1 LFGLGKAARLAI
13 LSGGA
18 FALAACGGSREPA
31 PNFNWEVRPI
41 LSNNCFRC
49 HGPDEDARKAGLR
62 LDLHAAATAELPET
76 PGKTAI
82 EPGSPENSELIRR
95 VSSTDPDVV
104 MPPPDTHRTLNV
116 DDVETLTRWIE
127 SGAEYQPHWSFIP
140 PVDPV
145 PPQTTH
151 DATVVNDID
160 RFIRAK
166 QDELGLTPAAEADR
180 ETLLHRVTFTLTGL
194 PATPAEVEAFLADA
208 EPNAYEKVVDRLLA
222 SPAYGEHLT
231 TEWLDAARFADSD
244 GYLDD
249 EYQRRLSPW
258 RDWVIDAFN
267 SNLPYDEFGTAQL
280 AGDLLEN
287 AAKEQRVATGFGR
300 LHRRTA
306 ENGIIDEE
314 YRVEYVIDRTDT
326 VGTAFLGLSVGC
338 ARCHDHKFDPISHV
352 DYYSLTAF
360 FNSTDDAGF
369 YPQEKWETGPT
380 MFLTDDAT
388 DARVAALRDAVAAGE
403 AAHAASL
410 EASAERL
417 AAARL
422 RAPDAATLA
431 EIERRLRAAEQAY
444 YPFDTAETDS
454 TRAVTYRGVAG
465 LEPSQPLQFSPAA
478 TPGRRPAVLQ
488 APQLKPGHRGNAFYF
503 DANNKG
509 FLDKADNV
517 GRFDHHDS
525 FSVDLWVYLDRT
537 YDEAALVNH
546 NDHLRYGSG
555 GWNVALEQNR
565 VKVELVHAYPRD
577 QLTVVTTAAL
587 PEKTWSHL
595 TVTYDG
601 SATASGVVLYVD
613 GEPVPLETRRD
624 GLTQSML
631 PLGLAFAGLDG
642 FNGLSFGKRWQQSPL
657 TGGAIDELRVFA
669 AQLSPLEVAVLH
681 SGAAALE
688 RDDAGALLIDHL
700 RVNDADVVA
709 ANDTLT
715 AARAELNELLSSLPE
730 VMTMG
735 DTAHPRQTYVLQR
748 GVYAN
753 HSEPVTPRGLN
764 QVFPYSADLPQ
775 DRLGLAQWLF
785 DPRHPLTARV
795 YANRLWQLNFGRGL
809 VATAEEFGTQ
819 GEAPSHPEL
828 LDWLARRFIDS
839 GWDIKALNK
848 LIVLS
853 ATYRQ
858 DSTQHPD
865 DLERDPTNRWLA
877 RGVTRRLSA
886 EMIRDNALAV
896 SGLLDRTLG
905 GPSVYPYQPGGVWE
919 AINSYERSGAYPN
932 PEDRPRDQHRRS
944 LYSLVR
950 RGAPVPSMTIFD
962 FPRRHT
968 SQVRRSMSST
978 PLQALVLLNDP
989 QYVEAARGLA
999 TRVMREQT
1007 ELDIEL
1013 GSVFKLAARR
1023 SPTAAELAV
1032 LRDFYTAERAA
1043 FAASP
1048 DDAAR
1053 YLDVGIVP
1061 PDPAIDAASLAALA
1075 STANVVLN
1083 SPDSYLLR

>member
-1 LFGLGKAARLAI
+1 MLDRHVLSRLTAV
-13 LSGGA
+13 SG
-18 FALAACGGSREPA
+18 FALALTACGIDAPA
-31 PNFNWEVRPI
+31 PSFNWEVRPV

-49 HGPDEDARKAGLR
+49 HGPDEGAREAGLR
-62 LDLHAAATAELPET
+62 LDLRETATAELPET
-76 PGKTAI
+76 PGKAAVV
-82 EPGSPENSELIRR
+82 PGSPESSELIRR
-95 VSSTDPDVV
+95 VSSSDPDVV
-104 MPPPDTHRTLNV
+104 MPPPDTHRTLSA
-116 DDVETLTRWIE
+116 DDVAVLAHWIAA
-127 SGAEYQPHWSFIP
+127 GAEYEPHWSFIRPADAAP
-140 PVDPV
+140 PRST
-145 PPQTTH
+145 Q

-160 RFIRAK
+160 RFIRARL
-166 QDELGLTPAAEADR
+166 DARGLAPAAEADR
-180 ETLLHRVTFTLTGL
+180 ETLIQRVTFTLTGL
-194 PATPAEVEAFLADA
+194 PATREEVAAFRADSSA
-208 EPNAYEKVVDRLLA
+208 DAYEKVVDRLLA
-222 SPAYGEHLT
+222 SAAYGEHLT

-249 EYQRRLSPW
+249 EYQRRLYPW
-258 RDWVIDAFN
+258 RDWVIEAFN
-267 SNLPYDEFGTAQL
+267 SNMPYDEFGTAQL
-280 AGDLLEN
+280 AGDLLDD
-287 AAKEQRVATGFGR
+287 ATKAQRIATGFGR

-326 VGTAFLGLSVGC
+326 LGTAFLGLSVGC
-338 ARCHDHKFDPISHV
+338 ARCHDHKFDPISHA

-380 MFLTDDAT
+380 MYLTDDAA
-388 DARVAALRDAVAAGE
+388 DARIAELRAAVTERE
-403 AAHAASL
+403 AAYAA
-410 EASAERL
+410 RL
-417 AAARL
+417 AAVDARLAGARL
-422 RAPDAATLA
+422 RAPDVESIAA
-431 EIERRLRAAEQAY
+431 IERELRARESAY
-444 YPFDTAETDS
+444 YPFDVARADPDRATAY
-454 TRAVTYRGVAG
+454 RAVAG
-465 LEPSQPLQFSPAA
+465 LEPSQPLLFSPAG
-478 TPGRRPAVLQ
+478 TPGLRPAVLQ
-488 APQLKPGHRGNAFYF
+488 APQIKAGHRGNALWYS
-503 DANNKG
+503 ATNKG

-517 GRFDHHDS
+517 GRFDHPDS

-537 YDEAALVNH
+537 YEEAALINH

-555 GWNVALEQNR
+555 GWTVDLEQNR
-565 VKVELVHAYPRD
+565 VKVQLVHAYPRD

-595 TVTYDG
+595 TITYDG
-601 SATASGVVLYVD
+601 SAKAGGVTLHVD
-613 GEPVPLETRRD
+613 GRAAEFETRRD

-657 TGGAIDELRVFA
+657 TGGAIDELRVFSG
-669 AQLSPLEVAVLH
+669 QLSPLEIAVLH
-681 SGAAALE
+681 SGASAID
-688 RDDAGALLIDHL
+688 RDDVGALLIAHL
-700 RVNDADVVA
+700 RLHDADVVA
-709 ANDTLT
+709 AKTALT
-715 AARAELNELLSSLPE
+715 AARAELNRLLSSLPE

-735 DTAHPRQTYVLQR
+735 DTHHPRQAYVLTR
-748 GVYAN
+748 GVYSN
-753 HSEPVTPRGLN
+753 HGEPVSPRGL
-764 QVFPYSADLPQ
+764 QQIFPYSVDLPQ

-785 DPRHPLTARV
+785 DPEHPLTARV
-795 YANRLWQLNFGRGL
+795 YVNRLWQLHFGRGL

-848 LIVLS
+848 LIVMS

-858 DSTQHPD
+858 DSTERPD
-865 DLERDPTNRWLA
+865 DAERDPTNRWLA
-877 RGVTRRLSA
+877 RGVARRLSA

-896 SGLLDRTLG
+896 SGLLDRTVG
-905 GPSVYPYQPGGVWE
+905 GPSVYPYQPPGVWE
-919 AINSYERSGAYPN
+919 AVNYYERSGAYPK

-968 SQVRRSMSST
+968 SQVRRPVSNT

-989 QYVEAARGLA
+989 QYVEASRGLA
-999 TRVMREQT
+999 THVMRASSALDEQ
-1007 ELDIEL
+1007 LR
-1013 GSVFKLAARR
+1013 GVFELAARR
-1023 SPTAAELAV
+1023 SASDAELEV
-1032 LRDFYTAERAA
+1032 LREFYSAERAA

-1048 DDAAR
+1048 ENAAR

-1061 PDPAIDAASLAALA
+1061 ADTTLDPASLAALA